1 MARTIS
7 LECPPQSPTRIS
19 VRDAHRYPPNAAAN
33 PSPLATIASSNPQP
47 SDSIVIDLQNDST
60 REEKDV
66 VAPADRSLLRTPDP
80 TPSEEFLLTH
90 KARECNWARIL
101 DWRRYKNPRVFCS
114 FALFQFMTVFDFRLT
129 GYGLQGRSR

>member
-1 MARTIS
+1 M
-7 LECPPQSPTRIS
+7 S

-33 PSPLATIASSNPQP
+33 PSPLVTITSANPQP
-47 SDSIVIDLQNDST
+47 SDSIIVDLQNDGN
-60 REEKDV
+60 REEKGV
-66 VAPADRSLLRTPDP
+66 VASADRSLMRTPDP

-114 FALFQFMTVFDFRLT
+114 FALCQFMTVFNFRLT
-129 GYGLQGRSR
+129 GHGLQGRSR